1 MFINIL
7 FGQITHN
14 VQVIY
19 PPSGHRASYCIPL
32 SYAIR
37 NEKLMTGD
45 KILLDE
51 GAMGNASVGDL
62 PGGSV
67 NIPDEVSQGSG

>member
-1 MFINIL
+1 
-7 FGQITHN
+7 
-14 VQVIY
+14 
-19 PPSGHRASYCIPL
+19 L

>member
-1 MFINIL
+1 
-7 FGQITHN
+7 
-14 VQVIY
+14 
-19 PPSGHRASYCIPL
+19 L

-67 NIPDEVSQGSG
+67 NIPDEVSQWSGKRFTHHCRPIQRDGETRDKEHRTRD